1 MYARQQQRGFANA
14 ASREEG
20 QWVVNSLFGA
30 PLRRAPQQAAE
41 LERAAEGAKLMRDA
55 PALWGFANNKY
66 FTHKTPGKNADDY
79 KNLQRSAGAEH
90 HTIADIGT
98 WWGDN
103 NAWYDGWEAHRK
115 DVHQAPRWWD
125 KDFDGYKSYGRDLD
139 RDMPDLTWRNE
150 AATKGQGDGGEAFG
164 EGVAMNDDETYEREP
179 MARTFND
186 PVKYG
191 PMWNEKSKIPYYGIN
206 EKPTDTYPG
215 YTIHETK
222 HKGSKTPEKQPPW
235 CDWILGC
242 EVPYDKEGDLKWNT
256 EPDDPADSR
265 GESYRTD
272 WYRINQFRR

>member
-1 MYARQQQRGFANA
+1 MRLPGGGDMYARQQQRGFANA

-125 KDFDGYKSYGRDLD
+125 KDFD
-139 RDMPDLTWRNE
+139 
-150 AATKGQGDGGEAFG
+150 
-164 EGVAMNDDETYEREP
+164 
-179 MARTFND
+179 
-186 PVKYG
+186 
-191 PMWNEKSKIPYYGIN
+191 
-206 EKPTDTYPG
+206 
-215 YTIHETK
+215 
-222 HKGSKTPEKQPPW
+222 
-235 CDWILGC
+235 
-242 EVPYDKEGDLKWNT
+242 
-256 EPDDPADSR
+256 
-265 GESYRTD
+265 
-272 WYRINQFRR
+272 